1 MRIDVKEYV
10 KEQKDYLK
18 TTCPKKLLII
28 QVGNNVASNKYVQ
41 GKIKDCEEVGYRAT
55 LIKYPELVPAS
66 TIYTYLKTFGASYD
80 GIILQEPANIYETST
95 SYSTQDIIDLI
106 DPKQDVDGFKVNSKH
121 KPCTPLGIINFLH
134 RYYGK
139 LEGSVITVVG
149 KGKLVGAPLVPMLMK
164 EGATVIN
171 CNSKTA
177 DLASMTQLADIVV
190 TCTGHP
196 RLITKNMLSE
206 GAIVIDAGIAFDEN
220 NKMCGDCDP
229 ALYDDKDVFVT
240 TVPGGVGLLTR
251 VTLLQ
256 NLNNTA
262 WSPNI

>member
-28 QVGNNVASNKYVQ
+28 QVGNNAASNKYVQ

-55 LIKYPELVPAS
+55 LVKYPEQISAL
-66 TIYTYLKTFGASYD
+66 
-80 GIILQEPANIYETST
+80 
-95 SYSTQDIIDLI
+95 
-106 DPKQDVDGFKVNSKH
+106 
-121 KPCTPLGIINFLH
+121 
-134 RYYGK
+134 
-139 LEGSVITVVG
+139 
-149 KGKLVGAPLVPMLMK
+149 
-164 EGATVIN
+164 
-171 CNSKTA
+171 
-177 DLASMTQLADIVV
+177 MTQLADIVV

-196 RLITKNMLSE
+196 RLITKNMLCE

-240 TVPGGVGLLTR
+240 TVGLLTR

-256 NLNNTA
+256 NLNDTD
-262 WSPNI
+262 

>member
-28 QVGNNVASNKYVQ
+28 QVGNNAASNKYVQ

-55 LIKYPELVPAS
+55 LVKYPEQISAL

-80 GIILQEPANIYETST
+80 GIILQLPADIYETPSC
-95 SYSTQDIIDLI
+95 SMQDIIDCI
-106 DPKQDVDGFKVNSKH
+106 DPRQDVDGFKVNSKY

-134 RYYGK
+134 CYYGK

-164 EGATVIN
+164 EGATVIS

-177 DLASMTQLADIVV
+177 DLASMTQLADIIV

-196 RLITKNMLSE
+196 RLITKNMLCE

-251 VTLLQ
+251 VALLQ
-256 NLNNTA
+256 NLNDTD
-262 WSPNI
+262 WSSNI